1 MVQKQL
7 SYKFQVYSELKKGIL
22 NGDYPPGSVMNERK
36 LSEEMGISRTP
47 IREGLQM
54 LARDGWL
61 QMETYKGAV
70 VREFDPHYMWEL
82 VRIRYALEL
91 SAAEDAVKNMTD
103 EGLESLRQIQ
113 KSQREDL
120 LNYNV
125 DEFIRHDR
133 EFHSCIYNM
142 SRNGELMKL
151 ASNYY
156 DVFRFLGMQAV
167 MGTEERRLTT
177 IEEHQAILDAVEKR
191 DPKAAVQAMKKHME
205 QTERNIRRHI
215 DIAP

>member
-7 SYKFQVYSELKKGIL
+7 SYKYQVYNELKKGIL
-22 NGDYPPGSVMNERK
+22 TGQYLPGSVMNERK

-82 VRIRYALEL
+82 SRIRYALEL

-103 EGLESLRQIQ
+103 QGLKRLRQIQ
-113 KSQREDL
+113 AAQREDL
-120 LNYNV
+120 SNYNV

-133 EFHSCIYNM
+133 EFHSCIYEM
-142 SRNGELMKL
+142 SLNRELMKL

-156 DVFRFLGMQAV
+156 RFLGMQAV

-177 IEEHQAILDAVEKR
+177 IEEHQDILEAMEQHN
-191 DPKAAVQAMKKHME
+191 PKAAVQAMKKHME
-205 QTERNIRRHI
+205 QTETNIRRHI
-215 DIAP
+215 KIAP

>member
-7 SYKFQVYSELKKGIL
+7 SYKYQVYNELKKGIL
-22 NGDYPPGSVMNERK
+22 TGQYPPGSVMNERK

-82 VRIRYALEL
+82 SRIRYALEL

-103 EGLESLRQIQ
+103 QGLERLRQIQ
-113 KSQREDL
+113 AAQ
-120 LNYNV
+120 
-125 DEFIRHDR
+125 RHDR
-133 EFHSCIYNM
+133 EFNSCIYEM
-142 SRNGELMKL
+142 SLNRELMKL

-177 IEEHQAILDAVEKR
+177 IEEHQDILEAMEQHN
-191 DPKAAVQAMKKHME
+191 PKAAVQAMKKHME
-205 QTERNIRRHI
+205 QTETNIRRHI
-215 DIAP
+215 KIAP